1 MHTDVEQVHMQAG
14 MDVLPGKQGLR
25 RLTSTNGS
33 GKISS
38 VPPGPAVAP
47 YASQPATTAPPMYS
61 QFPEVPK
68 HPIHR
73 RTESRGQ
80 ERYPMP
86 VAAQF

>member
-1 MHTDVEQVHMQAG
+1 
-14 MDVLPGKQGLR
+14 MDGLAAKAGLR

-38 VPPGPAVAP
+38 APAPAVAP
-47 YASQPATTAPPMYS
+47 YANQPSPYS

-73 RTESRGQ
+73 RAESRGQ
-80 ERYPMP
+80 DRYPMP

>member
-1 MHTDVEQVHMQAG
+1 MPTKA
-14 MDVLPGKQGLR
+14 GLR

-33 GKISS
+33 GKIS
-38 VPPGPAVAP
+38 VPPVPSIAP
-47 YASQPATTAPPMYS
+47 YANQNNPYS

-73 RTESRGQ
+73 RAESRGQ
-80 ERYPMP
+80 DRYPMP